1 MNQTAPVKPDLVKI
15 IRSNLADFSEG
26 DAVAKTY
33 LTAVIII
40 RHFLGLEFC
49 EKYAKPIDAPDPY
62 MMNSP
67 TNATDQ
73 QFFHQHRVS
82 WLANYLFFLQNEKG
96 FDLLIQRFTSNRDM
110 RSVNLEAM
118 VATDYKKDDFSI
130 EILPSSGVRGQDF
143 DFKAFNNSGGVVNVE
158 VTGCTNATFSASTIS
173 NILQTKRSQLPK
185 SDGPSLVYCI
195 LPQDWLQQNP
205 NLKSDVER
213 ATLEFY
219 TKSQTKRINAAVFI
233 IPEMTRIDDGAYFT
247 VGHFPVANSSTRF
260 PLDLSFLTRDR
271 LEVWDAHKFISAI
284 GPGQTPPEPFLKT
297 LSYWRFISESLT

>member
-1 MNQTAPVKPDLVKI
+1 MNQIAPANPNLVRI
-15 IRSNLADFSEG
+15 VRSELAAFPLADVVF
-26 DAVAKTY
+26 KTY
-33 LTAVIII
+33 LTAVTII
-40 RHFLGLEFC
+40 RYFLGHKFC
-49 EKYAKPIDAPDPY
+49 ERYIKLIDQPNSY
-62 MMNSP
+62 MMNSL

-96 FDLLIQRFTSNRDM
+96 FDLLIQKFTSNRDM

-118 VATDYKKDDFSI
+118 VATDHKKDDFSI

-143 DFKAFNNSGGVVNVE
+143 DFKAFNDSGDVVNVE
-158 VTGCTNATFSASTIS
+158 VTGCTNATFSASTIA

-185 SDGPSLVYCI
+185 SSGPSLLYCI

-219 TKSQTKRINAAVFI
+219 TKSQTKRINAAVFL
-233 IPEMTRIDDGAYFT
+233 IPEMTRIGDGAFFT
-247 VGHFPVANSSTRF
+247 VGHFAVSNSSSQF

-271 LEVWDAHKFISAI
+271 PEVREAHKFISAI
-284 GPGQTPPEPFLKT
+284 SPGHTPPEPFLKT
-297 LSYWRFISESLT
+297 LSYWSFISESLA